1 MATKRNGSWSGR
13 VWGGGS
19 LAELS
24 DYGLAYM
31 YDASALTTKGNWVAS
46 GTAANWQLSLY
57 NQGV

>member
-13 VWGGGS
+13 VWGV
-19 LAELS
+19 ALS
-24 DYGLAYM
+24 PNSPTNGLAYM
-31 YDASALTTKGNWVAS
+31 YDAYALTTKGNWVAS